1 MGQKNFD
8 LKGKETP
15 SLIDDRGGTIAAPGL
30 TGKGTSYFPDKGT
43 SESFMA
49 SFKAASQAEAR
60 GPGEPFLTAI
70 EANDGIIDQFIE
82 VDDLPRRPE
91 YPKDFTFSL
100 KERAPSLFVNYQ
112 LEPGWGAV
120 ALAFHEKGHP
130 TWHLPTSPTFERQHE
145 GTLSFA
151 VPHVQHDDFG
161 MLGPLGRIGRK
172 LVSIIK
178 FPLLEG
184 ARDYLIGRILAHG
197 ESRFVKERLFEIDP
211 ETSDERPAEPGGG
224 RARLRTAKEL
234 KTLLFLHG
242 TISSTRGA
250 FKGLLEDPAFRSV
263 MRRYDVVLGYDH
275 KTLSKS
281 PGQNAAEVTGV
292 LEAYLQGT
300 SCEMNILS
308 HSRGGLV
315 GRSLLET
322 SAGKLGAKKL
332 IMYGTPNDG
341 TPLACGKNIVK
352 FLNGLQMLTSA
363 ADLASGP
370 VSATFSLLKLFAHG
384 IWNAPGLRAQ
394 SPNSSFLKQLNSPPN
409 VSVDYFFAR
418 ANFKPDPYLAQVV
431 HWTATQALMD
441 GRASDLIVPFD
452 SVDKTSPN
460 QSIQLLHEF
469 ADGIVH
475 HNNFFFQ
482 PQTLAELGRAL

>member
-1 MGQKNFD
+1 VGQRGFD

-15 SLIDDRGGTIAAPGL
+15 SRIDDRGGTIAAPGL
-30 TGKGTSYFPDKGT
+30 TGRGTAYYPDKGA

-49 SFKAASQAEAR
+49 SFKASSKVEDH

-70 EANDGIIDQFIE
+70 EANGGVIDQFIE

-91 YPKDFTFSL
+91 YPKEFTFAP
-100 KERAPSLFVNYQ
+100 KEPAPSLFVNYQ
-112 LEPGWGAV
+112 LERGWGAI

-130 TWHLPTSPTFERQHE
+130 TWHLPTSKTFERQHE

-151 VPHVQHDDFG
+151 VPHVEHDDFG
-161 MLGPLGRIGRK
+161 LFGPLGRIGRK
-172 LVSIIK
+172 IVSIIK

-211 ETSDERPAEPGGG
+211 KTMDERPAEPGRG
-224 RARLRTAKEL
+224 RAHLRTAKEL
-234 KTLLFLHG
+234 KTLMFLHG

-250 FKGLLEDPAFRSV
+250 FKGLLDDEAFRSV
-263 MRRYDVVLGYDH
+263 LGRYDVVLGYDH

-281 PGQNAAEVTGV
+281 PGQNAAELSDV
-292 LEAYLQGT
+292 LEAYLHGT
-300 SCEMNILS
+300 TSEMNILS

-315 GRSLLET
+315 ARSLLEN
-322 SAGKLGAKKL
+322 SADKLGAKKL

-341 TPLACGKNIVK
+341 TPLACRKNIVR
-352 FLNGLQMLTSA
+352 FLNGLQMLASA
-363 ADLASGP
+363 ADLSSGA
-370 VSATFSLLKLFAHG
+370 VSATFSVLKLFAHG
-384 IWNAPGLRAQ
+384 IWSAPGLRAQ
-394 SPNSSFLKQLNSPPN
+394 SPYSSFLEQLNSPPK
-409 VSVDYFFAR
+409 VDVDYFFAR
-418 ANFKPDPYLAQVV
+418 ANFQPDHYLKQIL

-441 GRASDLIVPFD
+441 GRPSDLIVPFD
-452 SVDKTSPN
+452 STGKTSPN

-469 ADGIVH
+469 ADGVVH
-475 HNNFFFQ
+475 HINFFDQ
-482 PQTLAELGRAL
+482 PQTKFELGKAL